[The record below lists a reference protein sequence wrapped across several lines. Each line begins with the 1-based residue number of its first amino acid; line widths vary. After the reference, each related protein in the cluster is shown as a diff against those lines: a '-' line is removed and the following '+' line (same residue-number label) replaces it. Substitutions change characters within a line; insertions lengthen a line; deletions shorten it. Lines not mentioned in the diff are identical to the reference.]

1 MEIQFRINEKVAAS
15 AVIEVFKNSGIN
27 RPVDDPKR
35 IQTMLDNSNLI
46 VTAWNGTELVGIARS
61 VTDFSYCCYLSD
73 LAIKKEYQKF
83 GIGKTLIEL
92 TQQSG
97 GEQTTLLLLS
107 SSSAME
113 YYPKVGFEKV
123 ENGYLIKRKT

>member
-1 MEIQFRINEKVAAS
+1 MEIQFRINEKVAAL
-15 AVIEVFKNSGIN
+15 AVIEVFQNAGIN
-27 RPVDDPKR
+27 RPVDDVKR

-61 VTDFSYCCYLSD
+61 VTDFCYCCYLSD

-92 TQQSG
+92 TQQSI
-97 GEQTTLLLLS
+97 GEQTMLLLLS
-107 SSSAME
+107 NSSAME
-113 YYPKVGFEKV
+113 YYPKVGFEKA
-123 ENGYLIKRKT
+123 ENGFIIKRKI

>member
-1 MEIQFRINEKVAAS
+1 MEIQFRINEKVAAN

-35 IQTMLDNSNLI
+35 IQTMLDNSNLT
-46 VTAWNGTELVGIARS
+46 VTAWNGIELVGIARS

-92 TQQSG
+92 TQQSV
-97 GEQTTLLLLS
+97 GEQTALLLLS
-107 SSSAME
+107 STSAME
-113 YYPKVGFEKV
+113 YYPKVGFEKI